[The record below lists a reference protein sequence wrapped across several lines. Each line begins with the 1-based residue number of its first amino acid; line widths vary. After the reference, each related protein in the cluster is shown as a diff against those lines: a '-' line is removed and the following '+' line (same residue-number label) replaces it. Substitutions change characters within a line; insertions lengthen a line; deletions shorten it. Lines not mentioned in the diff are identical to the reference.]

1 MNKML
6 AKFKVGSV
14 TDFGNKN
21 YEVKMTPV
29 TSGSEENKSFSL
41 YTPSGDVRLHVTEP
55 SAADFFKPSEEYYL
69 SFSKSNM
76 PEHNV
81 HNNAIAFRDF
91 LTNKKIEWKA
101 NEHFTTIIG
110 YNDVFNLGCEW
121 EKHAMINNP
130 DYKK

>member
-1 MNKML
+1 MNVIT

-21 YEVKMTPV
+21 FEVKMTPV
-29 TSGSEENKSFSL
+29 TGGSEENKSFSL

-55 SAADFFKPSEEYYL
+55 SAANFFEPSKEYYL
-69 SFSKSNM
+69 TFSKTNI

-91 LTNKKIEWKA
+91 LDTKGIEFKA
-101 NEHFTTIIG
+101 NGHFTTIIG
-110 YNDVFNLGCEW
+110 CNDIFSLGCEW
-121 EKHAMINNP
+121 EKYAMINNP